1 MKKIYTIGLAVCLFT
16 AAQAQNFEDAV
27 RFSRLPNYGT
37 ARVTAMGGAFNALGG
52 DISAILN
59 NPAGIGVFRKSE
71 FSFTPQLNFTQ
82 TKAGNETGKK
92 TSFQVGDMG
101 AVMTL
106 YMPDGNW
113 KGINFSVNYTNL
125 NNFNRKT
132 RQVVGNSYS
141 SFTDVMALQAGNTP
155 SDELD
160 GFLTGLAYDA
170 FLINRDEEKG
180 EYYSVLALSDVHEN
194 VAQVKETEEKG
205 FQGEYTLAFGSNYK
219 DKLYI
224 GMSIGVQSVYYKM
237 LSTFTEAPD
246 MDSPSKLDYYTYSEY
261 KKMNGAGINLKFGAI
276 YRPIPALR
284 LGASIHTPTWYNIN
298 YTMYTGI
305 YSEFITDFDERTGRE
320 KGWYEAPS
328 YEMSV
333 DYNMRSPWRAV
344 VGVATVLGQK
354 AILSADYEFV
364 KYTNAKF
371 THSSDGYDYGYEN
384 SDILA
389 YLRPTHNFRA
399 GAEYRFNPVFSLRAG
414 YNFKESPYYENNKD
428 HNRLH
433 AFSGGFGLNFG
444 TFYCDAAFVHR
455 HSQDETVFYSYGDEV
470 VADPVKNK
478 YKSNEARITFGIRF

>member
-1 MKKIYTIGLAVCLFT
+1 MKKIYTIGLALCLFT

-27 RFSRLPNYGT
+27 RFSRLPHNGT

-59 NPAGIGVFRKSE
+59 NPASVGVFRKSE
-71 FSFTPQLNFTQ
+71 FSFTPQLNFTK

-106 YMPDGNW
+106 YAPEGNW
-113 KGINFSVNYTNL
+113 KSLNFSVNYTNL
-125 NNFNRKT
+125 NNFNRKS
-132 RQVVGNSYS
+132 RQIVGNSYS
-141 SFTDVMALQAGNTP
+141 SFTDVMALQAGNTLP
-155 SDELD
+155 EDLKNWD
-160 GFLTGLAYDA
+160 GFLSKPAYDA
-170 FLINRDEEKG
+170 GLIYWDAEQEN
-180 EYYSVLALSDVHEN
+180 YYSVLDVHEN

-237 LSTFTEAPD
+237 LSTFIEAPD
-246 MDSPSKLDYYTYSEY
+246 MDSPSELDYYTYSEY

-276 YRPIPALR
+276 YRPFPTLR
-284 LGASIHTPTWYNIN
+284 IGASIHTPTWYNIN

-305 YSEFITDFDERTGRE
+305 YSEFITDSDERTGRE
-320 KGWYEAPS
+320 QEWYKAPS

-333 DYNMRSPWRAV
+333 DYNLRSPWRAV
-344 VGVATVLGQK
+344 VGAATVLGQK

-371 THSSDGYDYGYEN
+371 THSSDGYDYAYEN
-384 SDILA
+384 SDIQA
-389 YLRPTHNFRA
+389 YMRPTHNFRA
-399 GAEYRFNPVFSLRAG
+399 GAEYRFNEVFSLRAG

-428 HNRLH
+428 NNRLH

-455 HSQDETVFYSYGDEV
+455 HSQDETVFYSYGDQV
-470 VADPVKNK
+470 VAEPVQNK

>member
-1 MKKIYTIGLAVCLFT
+1 MKKIYTIGLALCLFT
-16 AAQAQNFEDAV
+16 AVQAQNFEDAV
-27 RFSRLPNYGT
+27 RFSRLPHNGT

-59 NPAGIGVFRKSE
+59 NPASVGVFRKSE
-71 FSFTPQLNFTQ
+71 LSFTPQLNFTK
-82 TKAGNETGKK
+82 TESGNAVGKK
-92 TSFQVGDMG
+92 TSFQVGDLG

-106 YMPDGNW
+106 YAPEGKW
-113 KGINFSVNYTNL
+113 KSFNISVNYTNL

-132 RQVVGNSYS
+132 RQSVGDSYS

-170 FLINRDEEKG
+170 FLINWDEEKG
-180 EYYSVLALSDVHEN
+180 GYYSVLALSDVHEN

-224 GMSIGVQSVYYKM
+224 GMSVGVQSVYYKM
-237 LSTFTEAPD
+237 FSTFTEAPD
-246 MDSPSKLDYYTYSEY
+246 VNSLSELDYYTYSEY

-276 YRPIPALR
+276 YRPVPTFRI
-284 LGASIHTPTWYNIN
+284 GASIHTPTWYNLD

-305 YSEFITDFDERTGRE
+305 FSAFITDSDERTGRKE
-320 KGWYEAPS
+320 GWYEAPS
-328 YEMSV
+328 YEMSI
-333 DYNMRSPWRAV
+333 DYNLRSPWRAI
-344 VGVATVLGQK
+344 VGAAAVLGQK

-364 KYTNAKF
+364 KYPNAKF
-371 THSSDGYDYGYEN
+371 SNASDNYDYTYEN
-384 SDILA
+384 SDIQA

-399 GAEYRFNPVFSLRAG
+399 GAEYRFNEVFSLRAG
-414 YNFKESPYYENNKD
+414 YNFKDSPYYENDKS

-433 AFSGGFGLNFG
+433 SVSGGIGLNFG

-455 HSQDETVFYSYGDEV
+455 FFKDATVFYSYGDQV
-470 VADPVKNK
+470 VAEPVQNK